1 MEIMERRMLIMA
13 KIDVNKVLGIAGVIL
28 SLAGTIASGMAND
41 KKLDETVAKKV
52 GEALNKNQN

>member
-1 MEIMERRMLIMA
+1 MA